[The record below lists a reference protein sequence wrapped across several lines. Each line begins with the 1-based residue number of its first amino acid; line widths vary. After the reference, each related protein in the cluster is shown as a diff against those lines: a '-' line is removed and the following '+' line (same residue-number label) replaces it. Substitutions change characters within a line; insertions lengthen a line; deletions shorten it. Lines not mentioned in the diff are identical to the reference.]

1 VDKNKNAAPKG
12 RAKGAKAAFVDEADA
27 MHEAAMAEIKARGE
41 DPKKILSDMA
51 AMKARLRDRFLRPDP
66 AISDDLI
73 PMPDF
78 DESPDPWGLGRV
90 IFFEDLVAAGIPTP
104 STSNPIGRPLEMGDV
119 MKGINPAGKL
129 LFKISSF
136 PAASTELFNGD
147 KVLVDPKAKLRDG
160 NLVLAELPGRGQ
172 LVLRVRAGETAETI
186 FDAGLPDLA
195 PIKASEAP
203 GLRIHGRILWS
214 WHPIR

>member
-12 RAKGAKAAFVDEADA
+12 RAKGAKAAFADETDA
-27 MHEAAMAEIKARGE
+27 MHDAALAEIKARGE
-41 DPKKILSDMA
+41 DPKRILSDMA
-51 AMKARLRDRFLRPDP
+51 AMKARLRDQFLRPDS

-78 DESPDPWGLGRV
+78 DEDPDPWGLGRV

-104 STSNPIGRPLEMGDV
+104 SSSNPIGRPLEMGDV

-147 KVLVDPKAKLRDG
+147 RVLVDPKAKLRDG

-172 LVLRVRAGETAETI
+172 LVLRVRVGETAETI
-186 FDAGLPDLA
+186 FDADLPDLG

-214 WHPIR
+214 WHSIR